1 MCVRPAPAPSLASS
15 RAACLVLCRRRAR
28 AWKEGRKEG
37 RNIVSAGRLTKR
49 TPRVLVT
56 FMRYFALS
64 HCIHVKQWHMMLPYN
79 TAMVSGAASDF
90 AAPHTSHVPR
100 GCRLYRSGAL

>member
-28 AWKEGRKEG
+28 VWT
-37 RNIVSAGRLTKR
+37 GRLTKR
-49 TPRVLVT
+49 TPPIIVT

-90 AAPHTSHVPR
+90 AAPHTSHAPR

>member
-15 RAACLVLCRRRAR
+15 RAACLVLCRARAR
-28 AWKEGRKEG
+28 ARVW
-37 RNIVSAGRLTKR
+37 AGRLTKR
-49 TPRVLVT
+49 TPRVIVT